1 MCLIFKVSLCRCYQ
15 AGVSKTP
22 PISPRL
28 LKKLLSFDGYYSVK
42 ITEGT
47 LSAVWLESTCLP
59 ADEKHFCI
67 SEGSV
72 NAAWEL
78 WVSVI
83 QYFLSS
89 HKSPISLVW
98 SPANGMLLT
107 VTLFFHTP
115 RWPSLLA
122 ASTLSSFNSF
132 SERLKMFFSRRE
144 LLLTLNS
151 ARHLPPALPRR
162 PHTHLHAAFI
172 WLL

>member
-28 LKKLLSFDGYYSVK
+28 FKKLLSFDGYYSVK

-67 SEGSV
+67 SEGSA

-83 QYFLSS
+83 QYFLFS
-89 HKSPISLVW
+89 HKSPISLVR

-122 ASTLSSFNSF
+122 ASALSSFNSF
-132 SERLKMFFSRRE
+132 SERLKMFFPGES
-144 LLLTLNS
+144 S
-151 ARHLPPALPRR
+151 S
-162 PHTHLHAAFI
+162 
-172 WLL
+172 